1 MHAKPGDWLI
11 VEIAGTDHGVRRAKI
26 LEVGSPDGTPPFKV
40 RWLDTDREA
49 LVFPGVDSYV
59 MTREQIAA
67 FDARMAER
75 VDGVQRHILARRVA
89 S

>member
-1 MHAKPGDWLI
+1 LRSPG
-11 VEIAGTDHGVRRAKI
+11 TNHGVRRAKI

-75 VDGVQRHILARRVA
+75 VDGVQRHILARRA
-89 S
+89 TS